1 MNFNI
6 DFLAWRKI
14 ALVLSSIFL
23 LVSLS
28 SLFLKELNWGLDFTG
43 GTLVELS
50 YPNEANIPQ
59 IRQNLIQGGF
69 EGAQVAN
76 FGSSREVLIKLPG
89 TVSDSLGSEI
99 VSLLSTSNEGK
110 TVDLRRIEYVG
121 PQIGSE
127 LRDDG
132 GTAMLIALAFMMLYI
147 AFRFQSMF
155 AGAAVIALVH
165 DVIIVVG
172 IFSLIQIEFD
182 LTVLAALLAVIGYS
196 LNDTIVV
203 SDRIRENIRSMDAES
218 TEEIINT
225 SLNQT
230 LGRTLITSLT
240 TLLVLFSLF
249 ILGGELIKN
258 FPDHYRHYS
267 QKSFTYAGI
276 AQKNRNQ
283 LLWRDDMFDGVKTG
297 YTQSAGYCLVG
308 SAVKDGM
315 RLVAVVLDSE
325 DNKRFN
331 DVSNLMVYGFRYF
344 KTEKLFTKKEPVKS
358 IEVIAGKKDK
368 VNVGLPE
375 DVILT
380 LQKNQRDSLKFEIS
394 TESTI
399 LAPIKSMDKAGTIK
413 VLDSDNNVL
422 YESDLI
428 YLESV
433 EEKGFF
439 LRLIAI
445 IWNWIKSLFS

>member
-121 PQIGSE
+121 PQIGDE

-147 AFRFQSMF
+147 AFRFQSRF
-155 AGAAVIALVH
+155 AGAAVIALIH
-165 DVIIVVG
+165 DVVIVLG
-172 IFSLIQIEFD
+172 IFSLLQIDFD

-203 SDRIRENIRSMDAES
+203 SDRIRENIRAIDSEDINR
-218 TEEIINT
+218 TINT

-230 LGRTLITSLT
+230 LGRTLVTSLT
-240 TLLVLFSLF
+240 TLLGLIFSNASLTSIRF
-249 ILGGELIKN
+249 AISN
-258 FPDHYRHYS
+258 F
-267 QKSFTYAGI
+267 
-276 AQKNRNQ
+276 
-283 LLWRDDMFDGVKTG
+283 
-297 YTQSAGYCLVG
+297 
-308 SAVKDGM
+308 
-315 RLVAVVLDSE
+315 
-325 DNKRFN
+325 
-331 DVSNLMVYGFRYF
+331 
-344 KTEKLFTKKEPVKS
+344 
-358 IEVIAGKKDK
+358 
-368 VNVGLPE
+368 
-375 DVILT
+375 
-380 LQKNQRDSLKFEIS
+380 
-394 TESTI
+394 
-399 LAPIKSMDKAGTIK
+399 
-413 VLDSDNNVL
+413 
-422 YESDLI
+422 
-428 YLESV
+428 
-433 EEKGFF
+433 
-439 LRLIAI
+439 
-445 IWNWIKSLFS
+445 

>member
-258 FPDHYRHYS
+258 F
-267 QKSFTYAGI
+267 A
-276 AQKNRNQ
+276 
-283 LLWRDDMFDGVKTG
+283 
-297 YTQSAGYCLVG
+297 
-308 SAVKDGM
+308 
-315 RLVAVVLDSE
+315 
-325 DNKRFN
+325 
-331 DVSNLMVYGFRYF
+331 
-344 KTEKLFTKKEPVKS
+344 
-358 IEVIAGKKDK
+358 
-368 VNVGLPE
+368 
-375 DVILT
+375 
-380 LQKNQRDSLKFEIS
+380 
-394 TESTI
+394 
-399 LAPIKSMDKAGTIK
+399 LA
-413 VLDSDNNVL
+413 
-422 YESDLI
+422 LI
-428 YLESV
+428 YGVIVGTYSSIYIAANALIMMGLTKDHLKV
-433 EEKGFF
+433 EEAENADDNP
-439 LRLIAI
+439 LP
-445 IWNWIKSLFS
+445 